1 MSEEQTMTPSFEV
14 NESELSQAPAVEL
27 LRHLGYVLLSPAE
40 ALRERQG
47 RLSNVLLENILR
59 TQLKKLNSIQYK
71 GRGYLF
77 SEENI
82 QSAVER
88 LKSVVFDGLVRT
100 NEVVYDLLTLGTSLE
115 QTVEGDCR
123 SFNLN
128 YIDWKHPERNVF
140 HVVPEFAVERSRSTE
155 TARPDIVLFVNG
167 IPLCVIECKSPKVE
181 LDQAISQSLRNQS
194 EEYIPGLFVFVQ
206 LVLAVNRTSARYGTV
221 GTEKRFWSLWRELE
235 DSDADVTR
243 AVADGARLVTEQ
255 DRMIHSLCRPER
267 LLDLA
272 YRFTVFDGGVRKV
285 ARYQQF
291 FVIRSALRR
300 VKEREACGRRRGGVI
315 WHTQGSGKSLTM
327 VMLSRCLALDP
338 EILNPRIVLVTDR
351 DDLDKQLGD
360 TFRSCGLSPVQ
371 ANSGRHLLELISGN
385 RAGIVTTLVHKFDK
399 ALNVRNFVETSP
411 DIFLLVDEAHR
422 SQYKNMSARMRQ
434 MLPNACYIGFTG
446 TPLMKKEKNSFEKFG
461 AMIEPHYSIAQAV
474 KDGAVVP
481 LLYEGRIVQL
491 EQNKKAIDLWF
502 ERHTQGLSVAQKAD
516 LKKKYANARMLN
528 KTDQA
533 VYMQAFDISEHFRE
547 NWQGTGFKAQLVA
560 PSRAVAVQFQ
570 KYLDEIGQVTSEV
583 VISAPDARD
592 GYDEVDE
599 EPSDAVVHFWKK
611 MMARYGTEEK
621 YNSQIINQFK
631 NGDTPEILIVKD
643 KLLTGFDAPRN
654 TVLYLC
660 RVLREHTLLQAIARV
675 NRLFEKKD
683 FGYVIDYANVFG
695 ELDRALGMYDAF
707 EGFDPGD
714 MKDTLHDVS
723 SQVDRLPQLHSAL
736 WDVFKTV
743 RNKKDE
749 EAFERLLADEALR
762 KTFYDRLRDFSKCLS
777 IALST
782 RKFLEEVAAD
792 TQKRYKADCKRFT
805 DLRRSVKLR
814 YAETVDYRD
823 YEPRIEKMLNTHI
836 QANEVYRL
844 NDPVNIF
851 DDRAVAEVREE
862 RGVYETRP
870 AAARA
875 DAIAHALKKTV
886 TEKMEE
892 DPAFYEKFS
901 KMIQD
906 AIDAFRAAR
915 LSDVEYLK
923 RVSDLRDRV
932 VLGKHEDL
940 PAGLSGHGEAQAFY
954 GVALPEFTSEKL
966 SPEVA
971 ADLACALALK
981 AEELFGTHRIV
992 NFWDND
998 AAQKD
1003 VMNALDDFF
1012 FDVVKGEHGVDLPP
1026 EKMDKLIEKVMRVAR
1041 SRSGR

>member
-1 MSEEQTMTPSFEV
+1 MTPSFEV
-14 NESELSQAPAVEL
+14 NESALSQTPAVEL
-27 LRHLGYVLLSPAE
+27 LQRLGYVLLSSAE

-47 RLSNVLLENILR
+47 RLSNVLLEDVLR
-59 TQLKKLNSIQYK
+59 AQLKKLNSIQYK
-71 GRGYLF
+71 GGEYLF

-123 SFNLN
+123 SFNLS

-155 TARPDIVLFVNG
+155 TARPDVVLFVNG
-167 IPLCVIECKSPKVE
+167 IPFCVIECKSPKVE

-235 DSDADVTR
+235 DSDAEVTR

-255 DRMIHSLCRPER
+255 DRMIYSLCRPER

-272 YRFTVFDGGVRKV
+272 YRFTVFDGGERKV

-291 FVIRSALRR
+291 FVIRSTLRR
-300 VKEREACGRRRGGVI
+300 VKEREASGRRRGGVI

-338 EILNPRIVLVTDR
+338 EIPNPRIVLVTDR
-351 DDLDKQLGD
+351 DDLDRQLGN
-360 TFRSCGLSPVQ
+360 TFRNCGLSPVR

-385 RAGIVTTLVHKFDK
+385 RAAIVTTLVHKFDK
-399 ALNVRNFVETSP
+399 ALNVRNFVEESP

-474 KDGAVVP
+474 EDGAVVP
-481 LLYEGRIVQL
+481 LLYEGRMVQL

-502 ERHTQGLSVAQKAD
+502 ERHTQGLSTAQKAD
-516 LKKKYANARMLN
+516 LKKKYANARMLH

-621 YNSQIINQFK
+621 YDSQIINRFK

-723 SQVDRLPQLHSAL
+723 SQVDLLPQLHSAL

-762 KTFYDRLRDFSKCLS
+762 RDFYNRLRDFSKCLS

-954 GVALPEFTSEKL
+954 GVALPEFASEKL
-966 SPEVA
+966 SPEAA

-1026 EKMDKLIEKVMRVAR
+1026 EEMDKLIEKVMRVAR

>member
-14 NESELSQAPAVEL
+14 NESALSQTPAVEL
-27 LRHLGYVLLSPAE
+27 LQRLGYVLLSPAE

-47 RLSNVLLENILR
+47 RLSNVLLEDILR

-115 QTVEGDCR
+115 QTVEGDSR

-221 GTEKRFWSLWRELE
+221 GTPKRFWSLWRELE
-235 DSDADVTR
+235 DSDADVTH
-243 AVADGARLVTEQ
+243 AVAKESRLVTEQ
-255 DRMIHSLCRPER
+255 DRMIYSLCRPER

-272 YRFTVFDGGVRKV
+272 YRFTVFDGGERKV

-300 VKEREACGRRRGGVI
+300 VKERESSGCRRGGII

-338 EILNPRIVLVTDR
+338 EIPNPRIVLVTDR
-351 DDLDKQLGD
+351 DDLDKQLGN
-360 TFRSCGLSPVQ
+360 TFRSCGLSPVR
-371 ANSGRHLLELISGN
+371 ANSGRQLLELISGN
-385 RAGIVTTLVHKFDK
+385 RATIVTTLVHKFDK
-399 ALNVRNFVETSP
+399 ALNVRSFVEKSP

-422 SQYKNMSARMRQ
+422 SQYKNMNARMRQ

-474 KDGAVVP
+474 EDGAVVP
-481 LLYEGRIVQL
+481 LLYEGRMVQL

-502 ERHTQGLSVAQKAD
+502 ERHTQGLSAEEKAD

-583 VISAPDARD
+583 MISAPDARD

-599 EPSDAVVHFWKK
+599 EPSDAVVRFWKK

-621 YNSQIINQFK
+621 YDSQIINQFK

-675 NRLFEKKD
+675 NRIFEKKD

-707 EGFDPGD
+707 DGFDPRD

-723 SQVDRLPQLHSAL
+723 TQVDRLPQLHSAL

-762 KTFYDRLRDFSKCLS
+762 KVFYDRLRDFSKCLS

-782 RKFLEEVAAD
+782 RKFLEEVEAD
-792 TQKRYKADCKRFT
+792 TQKRYKTDFKRFT

-814 YAETVDYRD
+814 YAEAVDYRD

-862 RGVYETRP
+862 RGIYETRP

-954 GVALPEFTSEKL
+954 GVALPEFASEKL
-966 SPEVA
+966 SPETA
-971 ADLACALALK
+971 TDLACALALK
-981 AEELFGTHRIV
+981 AEELFKAHRIV

-1012 FDVVKGEHGVDLPP
+1012 FDVVKGERGVNLPS
-1026 EKMDKLIEKVMRVAR
+1026 EKMDKLIESVMRVAR